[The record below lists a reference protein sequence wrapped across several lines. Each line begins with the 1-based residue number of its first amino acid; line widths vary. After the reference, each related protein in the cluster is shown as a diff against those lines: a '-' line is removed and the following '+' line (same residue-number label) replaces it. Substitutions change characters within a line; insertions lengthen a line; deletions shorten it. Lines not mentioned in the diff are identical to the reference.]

1 MKFII
6 FSLIL
11 LSSCSNDQVPKPQN
25 EQVSKRQTN
34 HFQNILSNGQK
45 LELRYYYTS
54 DNNYSQFKSVKL
66 NKSAQKQLAES
77 IEIVDQYNEECYLIT
92 SIPDHSIYFENGI
105 NSMEINVKGLEYL
118 SSSLLST
125 DYKLTSNSVNS
136 LKKVIETHNPLK
148 LSKSSNNAMEKT
160 RNYSNAE

>member
-11 LSSCSNDQVPKPQN
+11 LSSCSN
-25 EQVSKRQTN
+25 EQVSKRQTD
-34 HFQNILSNGQK
+34 HFQNTLRNGQN

-77 IEIVDQYNEECYLIT
+77 IEIVDQYDEDSYIIT
-92 SIPDHSIYFENGI
+92 SIPDHSIYFEKGI

-118 SSSLLST
+118 SSGLLST
-125 DYKLTSNSVNS
+125 DYKLTSNSVNL
-136 LKKVIETHNPLK
+136 LKRLFYTHNPLN
-148 LSKSSNNAMEKT
+148 LSKSSNQAIKQMRESTNVE
-160 RNYSNAE
+160 